1 MLFVFDEL
9 LTTLKEAAINDACLS
24 ENVVRGMFKKS
35 YYEILNGDNSIFV
48 FCDCFRQNLFA
59 VMFKRV
65 EDSNEYC
72 INMIVT
78 TEPSKY
84 MYARQ

>member
-24 ENVVRGMFKKS
+24 EKVVRGMFKES
-35 YYEILNGDNSIFV
+35 YYEILSGDNTISV
-48 FCDCFRQNLFA
+48 FCDRFRQNLFA
-59 VMFKRV
+59 VMFERV
-65 EDSNEYC
+65 EDSNEYY
-72 INMIVT
+72 INIICT

-84 MYARQ
+84 MYVRE